1 MAIYYNNGSSLAELA
16 ANKISSLGHVI
27 QTVEV
32 TQAGNQTYGSGA
44 GGDLFSAAI
53 TTSSASNKVLVY
65 MFVYERIDPGNGP
78 WAISFNGIRYSGPG
92 TGNGSNII
100 QSGWNGTTRYYLGHY
115 EKYYLHSP
123 GAAGTHTYTINVNNY
138 PNGTT
143 AYYNYAGNQNS
154 DGNGIIR
161 LMEIGG

>member
-1 MAIYYNNGSSLAELA
+1 MAIFYSNGGSLAELA

-27 QTVEV
+27 QTVEI
-32 TQAGNQTYGSGA
+32 TQAGNQTFGSGG

-53 TTSSASNKVLVY
+53 TTSAASSKVLVY
-65 MFVYERIDPGNGP
+65 MFVYERIDAGAGP
-78 WAISFNGIRYSGPG
+78 WSITFNNLRYSGPG

-100 QSGWNGTTRYYLGHY
+100 ASGWNGTTNFYLGHY
-115 EKYYLHSP
+115 EKYHLHSP
-123 GAAGTHTYTINVNNY
+123 GVAGTHTYTISVNNY
-138 PNGTT
+138 PNGAT
-143 AYYNYAGNQNS
+143 AYYNHASNQNS